1 MKKYILLQLAAFYL
15 ILNYAHAQDHQGRV
29 PYKIYDN
36 FNTGETFTWEPYP
49 YQQDT
54 GYDPAFS
61 TKKEPAY
68 GMKGSSLYRIT
79 RPNDALDL
87 SQGFTKRI
95 DLYTMGSTRVKFV
108 FFMMSDRKPE
118 TMEVNFLKDHLFDHV
133 SCREVHYMNGNA
145 PDIQQECK
153 RYADLLVKY
162 PADIVVLGIGENT
175 HLAFNDPHAADF
187 NDPLIVKVVDLDEDC
202 RTQQV
207 NDGCFTS
214 IEEVPAHALTITM
227 PALFKST
234 YAYAIV
240 QGSFKAN
247 AIYHTINSDISE
259 LYPST
264 ILRKHDDAT
273 LFIDENSAS
282 KL

>member
-1 MKKYILLQLAAFYL
+1 MREIKKEKLNVKIFESRPELGAA
-15 ILNYAHAQDHQGRV
+15 AA
-29 PYKIYDN
+29 
-36 FNTGETFTWEPYP
+36 ETFTGKVKELSKTKEYVNIIFASAPSQNEFLAELNTKDIEWERIN
-49 YQQDT
+49 
-54 GYDPAFS
+54 AFHMDEYVGLH
-61 TKKEPAY
+61 K
-68 GMKGSSLYRIT
+68 
-79 RPNDALDL
+79 DAP
-87 SQGFTKRI
+87 QGF
-95 DLYTMGSTRVKFV
+95 G
-108 FFMMSDRKPE
+108 
-118 TMEVNFLKDHLFDHV
+118 NFLKDRLFDHV

-240 QGSFKAN
+240 PGSFKAN